1 MHTLNSNA
9 LLEDL
14 LFRCYHI
21 YNINLTKGMKE
32 MVNKLEQ
39 LSQTAIS
46 DLLLKLEA
54 KLDADVFTYYGEI
67 VNGVEREVKDFIE
80 ALAKDSHKH
89 DSIYIFL
96 TTPGGSLT
104 PVQRMVDIF
113 RHFYDEVNF
122 IVPDYAYS
130 AGTIW
135 CMSGDNIYMNY
146 YSTLGPIDPQVPN
159 KEGHLVAALG
169 YLDKI
174 NELLDKAKRNELTQ
188 AEFLILKDF
197 DLAEL
202 RSYEQAKE
210 LAIDM
215 LKKWLTTYK
224 FKDWTIHSD
233 GSAVTQEEKEQRA
246 LEIASKLSD
255 NNVWKSHGR
264 PIGIQVL
271 KNDLHLEIVDFEKDS
286 ELNEIINNPSTAD
299 AAKVEASNIK
309 VEMVKNSDT
318 ELKIEN
324 LLLAKGYD
332 QAIVFIDSDKVNVVV
347 NMEEITQNDATKI
360 FDIVSNQSGIN
371 RENIKLTNN
380 R

>member
-286 ELNEIINNPSTAD
+286 ELNEIIYVFLT
-299 AAKVEASNIK
+299 IFLYL
-309 VEMVKNSDT
+309 
-318 ELKIEN
+318 LKCPQSLI
-324 LLLAKGYD
+324 LSALRAFCFCGKPHISRSIFLYFRY
-332 QAIVFIDSDKVNVVV
+332 QAWLKSW
-347 NMEEITQNDATKI
+347 
-360 FDIVSNQSGIN
+360 
-371 RENIKLTNN
+371 
-380 R
+380 

>member
-1 MHTLNSNA
+1 MTTHEISN
-9 LLEDL
+9 
-14 LFRCYHI
+14 
-21 YNINLTKGMKE
+21 
-32 MVNKLEQ
+32 
-39 LSQTAIS
+39 
-46 DLLLKLEA
+46 
-54 KLDADVFTYYGEI
+54 
-67 VNGVEREVKDFIE
+67 
-80 ALAKDSHKH
+80 
-89 DSIYIFL
+89 
-96 TTPGGSLT
+96 T

-122 IVPDYAYS
+122 IIPDYAYS

-159 KEGHLVAALG
+159 KDGHLVAALG

-224 FKDWTIHSD
+224 FKDWTNHSN
-233 GSAVTQEEKEQRA
+233 GTVVTQEEKEQRA

-271 KNDLHLEIVDFEKDS
+271 KDELHLKIIDFEEDS
-286 ELNEIINNPSTAD
+286 ELSDIIGEYYD
-299 AAKVEASNIK
+299 AL
-309 VEMVKNSDT
+309 T
-318 ELKIEN
+318 EYIRGHKFRFFFQTRL
-324 LLLAKGYD
+324 
-332 QAIVFIDSDKVNVVV
+332 FI
-347 NMEEITQNDATKI
+347 
-360 FDIVSNQSGIN
+360 
-371 RENIKLTNN
+371 
-380 R
+380 